1 MKNTIARRSLCLFL
15 AISLLM
21 TFPALSGCFA
31 LVPVLVQEAHDRFS
45 EPEYLPIDR
54 IELPK
59 EEEPEEDDNGLR
71 DDRREVAS
79 YQIVDEHFVKEC
91 AEAVEALD
99 GVVCQLDL
107 NVTYPQLHGLDEAVE
122 QKANEAIKHVAMRSV
137 DRLYLN
143 PNDVIKQF
151 LKDESEKGNRPFTP
165 PGVIIWSLVD
175 CYVTYNDENMISIA
189 FNDHY
194 YIGSFYGEFID
205 ARAITIDLTTGEE
218 YRWTEA
224 ILEVDQSFVDKWLL
238 RAWEVEDNTF
248 FLKTQPREDFWAILT
263 NDENYTNRYFTTFFV
278 DDTDDICVLVTYHMG
293 IDGKIAR
300 GWADVHFSVEELE
313 SYRTDSDFWQL
324 LDRSIKEAKTNRS
337 WPS

>member
-1 MKNTIARRSLCLFL
+1 
-15 AISLLM
+15 
-21 TFPALSGCFA
+21 
-31 LVPVLVQEAHDRFS
+31 V
-45 EPEYLPIDR
+45 
-54 IELPK
+54 
-59 EEEPEEDDNGLR
+59 
-71 DDRREVAS
+71 EV
-79 YQIVDEHFVKEC
+79 
-91 AEAVEALD
+91 LD

-107 NVTYPQLHGLDEAVE
+107 NVTYPQLHGLDEIVE

-143 PNDVIKQF
+143 PSDVIKQF

-278 DDTDDICVLVTYHMG
+278 DNTDDICVLVTYHMG